1 VRRCALSGGANHWHD
16 LKLMADPQLSPE
28 AVDELLE
35 AHEFDAAR
43 EALQAV
49 AVNDESYSVARIKLA
64 LCDGSMPTG
73 AAMQALIQLMR
84 RNPDWP
90 GAKALYQQASVN
102 AFESHVSS
110 HSHSHPPPPV
120 ERK

>member
-1 VRRCALSGGANHWHD
+1 MV
-16 LKLMADPQLSPE
+16 DPTLSPE
-28 AVDELLE
+28 AVDSLLE
-35 AHEFDAAR
+35 DQDLEAAR
-43 EALQAV
+43 ETLRSVSA
-49 AVNDESYSVARIKLA
+49 NDESYSVARIKLA
-64 LCDGSMPTG
+64 LCDGTMNAG

-90 GAKALYQQASVN
+90 GAKALYQKASTN
-102 AFESHVSS
+102 AFESHQSS